1 MEAAGQPR
9 TPGKSRPFVACLL
22 AACLPAACLLA
33 ACLPA
38 ACLPALDVAQL
49 DAGAAPDTEAVEA
62 AASKHVLAGATV
74 VAKYERR

>member
-9 TPGKSRPFVACLL
+9 TPGKSRPFV
-22 AACLPAACLLA
+22 ACLLA